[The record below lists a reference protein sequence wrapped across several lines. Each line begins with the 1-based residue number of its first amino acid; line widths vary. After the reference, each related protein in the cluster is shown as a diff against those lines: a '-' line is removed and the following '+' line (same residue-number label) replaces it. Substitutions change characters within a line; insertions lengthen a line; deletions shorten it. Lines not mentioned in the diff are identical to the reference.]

1 MFSEYNFRNYNFRLL
16 FYVLALNLV
25 GVVVI
30 NSAVGG
36 DRSYVN
42 RQLIGMFGGLMLAI
56 AISLMDYRKLMKCCG
71 LVYIG
76 CVGILLAV
84 LGGFGGG
91 SRRWI
96 DLPVIGRFQ
105 PSEFVK
111 IGLIFFFSWFL
122 QKNQEKINRP
132 SVLVT
137 AAVLAAVPLALILK
151 QPDLSTS
158 IVIVFFILC
167 LIYMAGISYK
177 WIAGAL
183 AVAVPSLALV
193 VWLAEHN
200 MMPFLEPYQI
210 NRILAFINP
219 GKYAEL
225 NLQQDNSKMA
235 IGSGRLYGKGLF
247 NDTAISVKNGN
258 FLSEEHTDFIFS
270 VIGEELGF
278 IGCMIVLLLFPSF
291 VPKTFIVSTV
301 LNNVG
306 ATGILLG
313 AVGVYIM
320 VSLKEGMPAVQLFSK
335 NIGWSIIFILAAALS
350 IADAMAAESTG
361 ISAWLV
367 ELITPVVQGK
377 SPLVLTAVMCVV
389 GMALTNVANNIATAA
404 MLTPI
409 AYSVGIACGANPAA
423 LAVCVLLATN
433 MGMATP
439 PASAPA
445 AIVHG
450 EKEWIPGSDAVK
462 YGLVCCGITLV
473 LILAVIFPMANVM
486 F

>member
-71 LVYIG
+71 LVYAG

-84 LGGFGGG
+84 IVAGQLGGFGGG

-210 NRILAFINP
+210 NRILAFTNP

-278 IGCMIVLLLFPSF
+278 IGCMIVLLLFLLFVFECLRMASRARDMAGRLFCTGMAALVGFQSF
-291 VPKTFIVSTV
+291 TNIAVATGVFPNTGLPLPFISYGVSS
-301 LNNVG
+301 LASLYIG
-306 ATGILLG
+306 IGILLN
-313 AVGVYIM
+313 VG
-320 VSLKEGMPAVQLFSK
+320 LQQRKLEF
-335 NIGWSIIFILAAALS
+335 
-350 IADAMAAESTG
+350 
-361 ISAWLV
+361 
-367 ELITPVVQGK
+367 
-377 SPLVLTAVMCVV
+377 
-389 GMALTNVANNIATAA
+389 
-404 MLTPI
+404 
-409 AYSVGIACGANPAA
+409 
-423 LAVCVLLATN
+423 
-433 MGMATP
+433 
-439 PASAPA
+439 
-445 AIVHG
+445 
-450 EKEWIPGSDAVK
+450 
-462 YGLVCCGITLV
+462 
-473 LILAVIFPMANVM
+473 
-486 F
+486 